1 MILPKQKWTAYVEK
15 DGDDFILPLPED
27 LLNQLDWKAGDTLEW
42 DVRLDGAIILS
53 RKKTWWGKFKEW
65 LSWRV

>member
-42 DVRLDGAIILS
+42 DVRPDGAIVLS
-53 RKKTWWGKFKEW
+53 RKRTLWGRFKEW
-65 LSWRV
+65 LSWRI

>member
-27 LLNQLDWKAGDTLEW
+27 LLNQLDWKAGDTLSGM
-42 DVRLDGAIILS
+42 LD
-53 RKKTWWGKFKEW
+53 
-65 LSWRV
+65 